1 MRKENNK
8 VDINKH
14 ETDIDTLFKQNVND
28 LSAIKE
34 LYKKLKDIENKILQ
48 IKYIDSTLVYKL
60 KKEYEK
66 LKEINIEVDFQVK
79 LINDIDKITKDIDK
93 IKDNFI
99 TTMNTNRSEILKN
112 NKLQLKN
119 GVETEA
125 NNEWYT
131 SSFID
136 ISDGAIIVGN
146 ATRKVDAIAF
156 YDENKNYV
164 TSIKPTISTT
174 SNSIFKAETTTK
186 KGQYKYCRVSSVIY
200 SPDRQFIGSVGTFTH
215 YTNVLKNLDDRVAIL
230 EKSKSTIENTDIL
243 LNNNIGNTLT

>member
-1 MRKENNK
+1 MPKENIK
-8 VDINKH
+8 IDINKH
-14 ETDIDTLFKQNVND
+14 EIDIDTLKKQNVND

-34 LYKKLKDIENKILQ
+34 LYRKLKEIEEKISQ
-48 IKYIDSTLVYKL
+48 IKYIDNTLIKKL
-60 KKEYEK
+60 KTEYEK
-66 LKEINIEVDFQVK
+66 LKEINSEVDFQVK

-99 TTMNTNRSEILKN
+99 TTMNINRSEILKN
-112 NKLQLKN
+112 NKLQLKD
-119 GVETEA
+119 GVETQA

-136 ISDGAIIVGN
+136 ISAGATIVGN

-164 TSIKPTISTT
+164 TSIKPTIPTD

-200 SPDRQFIGSVGTFTH
+200 SLERQFIGNVATFTH
-215 YTNVLKNLDDRVAIL
+215 YTNVLKNLDDRLTSLEDRKNIL
-230 EKSKSTIENTDIL
+230 FEENSYENSDNL
-243 LNNNIGNTLT
+243 LRR